1 MYRLLFVDDEA
12 LIRVGVSENVHWHQ
26 YGYELAG
33 SCENGKEALE
43 FIRSSPVDIV
53 ITDIGMPY
61 MNGLELSERLKEE
74 YPEIKI
80 IILSGYD
87 DFDYAKKAIR
97 YGVRDYLLKPIT
109 AQELGEVLDRL
120 RQEMDKEREIKKNIS
135 LMRAASHK
143 GQLLLYSDALYNL
156 ITGNKTMSES
166 RHDLNE
172 AGINLAAA
180 VFCVAVVRFAPVIKV
195 DIALMSFILH
205 NISQEIISG
214 YQGGV
219 VCQGKDAEVYLL
231 FMSDKLGELQRIID
245 VVCEEIIVQMNRAA
259 HLKVNIGMGGL
270 KEQLGD
276 IPRSYEEAEEAY
288 AYHYISDQNQVL
300 KIKEIRA
307 KKKPAAVEEAIKTLM
322 LHMRENDNRKM
333 TEDIAA
339 LAAILRSSFYDRQSA
354 GTVLQR
360 IVDAA
365 DEILKRSEIKEI
377 PENLNKESVLQRIL
391 SAVSLPAAFTVLTV
405 YCRELAEC
413 LDRQRS
419 PVNRKVVDLAM
430 DYIEKNHADCELNL
444 NAVCSYLN
452 ISPSRFSAIFKAAT
466 DTTFL
471 EVLNGIRMQK
481 AKDLLIHTDMKNYE
495 IAGRVGFNDPHYFG
509 IAFKKF
515 TGKTPTEYARDEKA
529 NKFTQRT

>member
-43 FIRSSPVDIV
+43 FIRCNPVDIV

-74 YPEIKI
+74 YPDIKI

-87 DFDYAKKAIR
+87 DFDFAKKAIR
-97 YGVRDYLLKPIT
+97 FGVRDYLLKPIT
-109 AQELGEVLDRL
+109 ATEMGEVLVRL
-120 RQEMDKEREIKKNIS
+120 RQEMDKEREIRKNIS
-135 LMRAASHK
+135 LMKAAYHK

-156 ITGNKTMSES
+156 ITGNKTMEDS

-172 AGINLAAA
+172 AGNNLTAA
-180 VFCVAVVRFAPVIKV
+180 VFCVAVVKFDPVIKV
-195 DIALMSFILH
+195 DVALMTFILH
-205 NISQEIISG
+205 NISQEIVSN
-214 YQGGV
+214 YQCGEA
-219 VCQGKDAEVYLL
+219 CQGRDAEVYLL
-231 FMSDKLGELQRIID
+231 FMAGKPGELRRIID
-245 VVCEEIIVQMNRAA
+245 IVCEEIIVQMNRAA
-259 HLKVNIGMGGL
+259 HLQVNIGMGGL
-270 KEQLGD
+270 KERLED

-288 AYHYISDQNQVL
+288 AYHYISDHNQVL
-300 KIKEIRA
+300 KIEEIRA
-307 KKKPAAVEEAIKTLM
+307 KKKSAAVEEGIKTLM
-322 LHMRENDNRKM
+322 LHIKENDNRKM
-333 TEDIAA
+333 GEDITA
-339 LAAILRSSFYDRQSA
+339 LSAMLRNSFYDRQSA

-365 DEILKRSEIKEI
+365 DEFLKRSEIKEL
-377 PENLNKESVLQRIL
+377 PENLNKEAVLQRIL
-391 SAVSLPAAFTVLTV
+391 SAVSLPAAFVVLTI

-413 LDRQRS
+413 LERQRS
-419 PVNRKVVDLAM
+419 PVNRKIVDLAT
-430 DYIEKNHADCELNL
+430 DYMEKNYADCELNL

-481 AKDLLIHTDMKNYE
+481 AKDLLLHTDMKNYE

-509 IAFKKF
+509 IAFKKI
-515 TGKTPTEYARDEKA
+515 TGKTPTEYAKDEKA
-529 NKFTQRT
+529 R